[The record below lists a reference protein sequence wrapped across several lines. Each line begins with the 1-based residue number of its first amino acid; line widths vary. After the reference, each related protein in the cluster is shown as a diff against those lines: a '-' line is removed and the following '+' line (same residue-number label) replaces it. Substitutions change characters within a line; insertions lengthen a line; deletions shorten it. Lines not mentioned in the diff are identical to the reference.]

1 MTESRGKHAWPYD
14 YRVGVYVDALYGT
27 VFRRSP
33 NPFLERE
40 EVGELLPKRRENT
53 YRDEAVDDWT
63 LGRRETVVTYYGDR
77 FVRFFDRGG
86 WGEWEQ
92 IV

>member
-1 MTESRGKHAWPYD
+1 MTESRGKHAWPYK
-14 YRVGVYVDALYGT
+14 YRGGVYVDALYGL

-63 LGRRETVVTYYGDR
+63 LGRRTAVVTYFGDR

-86 WGEWEQ
+86 WSEWED
-92 IV
+92 IA

>member
-1 MTESRGKHAWPYD
+1 MTESRGKHAWPYK
-14 YRVGVYVDALYGT
+14 YRGGVYVDALYGM

-53 YRDEAVDDWT
+53 YKFEAIVEFYRG
-63 LGRRETVVTYYGDR
+63 LPRAYVSRLA
-77 FVRFFDRGG
+77 VRPAN
-86 WGEWEQ
+86 
-92 IV
+92 

>member
-1 MTESRGKHAWPYD
+1 MTESRGKHAWPYKD
-14 YRVGVYVDALYGT
+14 SGGVYVDALYGM

-53 YRDEAVDDWT
+53 YRNEAVDDWT
-63 LGRRETVVTYYGDR
+63 LGRWTTVVTYYGDR

-86 WGEWEQ
+86 WGEWED
-92 IV
+92 IS